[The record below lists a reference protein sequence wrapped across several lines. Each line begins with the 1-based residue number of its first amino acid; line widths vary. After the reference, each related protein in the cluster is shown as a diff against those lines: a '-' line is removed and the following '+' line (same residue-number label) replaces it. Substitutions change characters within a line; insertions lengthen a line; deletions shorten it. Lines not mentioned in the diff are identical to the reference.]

1 MQGETGEA
9 TGRKMKTLEDSLLLQ
24 YCAGKVKTYGTTT
37 DRVGTGEKP
46 AERRDPQ
53 KNDGDL
59 AGGGGEGS
67 LRLTR
72 NRGTSPEVSDSR
84 RRRWRGR
91 GGAVQLGKADTGG
104 TLTLTS
110 GPACRTVRFAS

>member
-1 MQGETGEA
+1 MVRAQKQLKGGSGGA
-9 TGRKMKTLEDSLLLQ
+9 
-24 YCAGKVKTYGTTT
+24 AGADPAAGST

-59 AGGGGEGS
+59 TGGGGEGS

-91 GGAVQLGKADTGG
+91 GGAVQLGKAEREE
-104 TLTLTS
+104 S
-110 GPACRTVRFAS
+110 